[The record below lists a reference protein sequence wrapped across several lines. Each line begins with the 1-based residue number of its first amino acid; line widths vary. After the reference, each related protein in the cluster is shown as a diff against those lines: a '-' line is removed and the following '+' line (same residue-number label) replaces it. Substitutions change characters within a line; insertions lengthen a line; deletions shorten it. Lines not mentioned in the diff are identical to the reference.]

1 MHRASGFT
9 FANMA
14 QKGGQT
20 ADLTAWY
27 ADLNRCGQKQEYDKA
42 IKIAG
47 RSKWT
52 HMPVRLLQFNL
63 SVSTRLD
70 YMYQYVWS
78 CHCQWGPCHFVERL
92 FDDDDLFKLLSND
105 YSSPCSRSVW
115 ATSFFIQKYI
125 TYELTLSLCRCHWD
139 WEGVSIRVFVPWYII

>member
-70 YMYQYVWS
+70 YMYQYV
-78 CHCQWGPCHFVERL
+78 
-92 FDDDDLFKLLSND
+92 
-105 YSSPCSRSVW
+105 
-115 ATSFFIQKYI
+115 
-125 TYELTLSLCRCHWD
+125 
-139 WEGVSIRVFVPWYII
+139 